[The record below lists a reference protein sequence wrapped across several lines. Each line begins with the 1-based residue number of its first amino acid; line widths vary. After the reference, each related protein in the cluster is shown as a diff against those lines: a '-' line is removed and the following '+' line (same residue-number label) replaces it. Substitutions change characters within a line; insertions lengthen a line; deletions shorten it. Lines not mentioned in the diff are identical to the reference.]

1 LLKFRRAKNA
11 AELVTVD
18 YKVLQAV
25 VNTADAMNSE
35 NIYDGIDKNL
45 CFDWE
50 LGDKAKTDEAFS
62 KADQIVEIKLT
73 NNRLVPNAM
82 EPRASIG
89 DYNSSSDQLTLY
101 TTSQNPHLTRL
112 VISAFN
118 GVHPEHKFRV
128 VALMLVVDLDQKFIH
143 TLKM

>member
-1 LLKFRRAKNA
+1 M
-11 AELVTVD
+11 
-18 YKVLQAV
+18 
-25 VNTADAMNSE
+25 NTADSMNSE

-82 EPRASIG
+82 EPRASI
-89 DYNSSSDQLTLY
+89 
-101 TTSQNPHLTRL
+101 
-112 VISAFN
+112 
-118 GVHPEHKFRV
+118 
-128 VALMLVVDLDQKFIH
+128 
-143 TLKM
+143 